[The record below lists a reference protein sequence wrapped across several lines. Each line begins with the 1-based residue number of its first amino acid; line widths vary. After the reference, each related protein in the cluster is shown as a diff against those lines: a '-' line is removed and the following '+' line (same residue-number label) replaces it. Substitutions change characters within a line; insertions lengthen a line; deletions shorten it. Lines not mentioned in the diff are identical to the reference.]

1 MLSFNIADVKKFK
14 DNYDA
19 AWVTRLSGGVEITDL
34 EPMTKGFVFW
44 GGVVSISSI
53 TKSNAN
59 DYYARSKIIEKFADI
74 TVATEWSD
82 ETNNYEPIYIT
93 PQMVYEM
100 IGLSTNHSQHN
111 FSEWFARQKRN
122 TPNLPSISITR
133 AFHAIEKYN
142 YDQWKNSL
150 ETL

>member
-1 MLSFNIADVKKFK
+1 M
-14 DNYDA
+14 
-19 AWVTRLSGGVEITDL
+19 
-34 EPMTKGFVFW
+34 
-44 GGVVSISSI
+44 
-53 TKSNAN
+53 
-59 DYYARSKIIEKFADI
+59 
-74 TVATEWSD
+74 
-82 ETNNYEPIYIT
+82 T